1 MKLGNND
8 ERTSAIRLI
17 FSVIFCGLLA
27 SAGCRQGGQNH
38 AGGPAGEA
46 PTVTAELAYAPN
58 VPPPITRSRPAK
70 VVVNLEVI
78 EKTGELAS
86 GVTYPFW
93 TYNGHV
99 PGPFLRVRV
108 GDTLEFHLRNHEGN
122 KTHTIDMHSVT
133 GPGGG
138 APAMMANP
146 GQETVGSFKMLQ
158 PGLFV
163 YHCAAN
169 PVPAH
174 IASGLYG
181 LILVEPEGGLPKA
194 DREFYVMRSEFYT
207 EGALGQ
213 PGLQAYSSRKAA
225 AETPEYVV
233 FNGNAASLLGPGA
246 LKAKVGDT
254 VRIFLGNVGPNQA
267 ASFHVI
273 GEIFDRVYRE
283 GGLLSPDQNIQTT
296 LVPAGGASVV
306 DFRLEAPGSYTLV
319 DHSIFRTDRGAAGTL
334 EVEGADAPEIY
345 RKVK

>member
-1 MKLGNND
+1 MKMRNHHEGS
-8 ERTSAIRLI
+8 SAIRLVLPVI
-17 FSVIFCGLLA
+17 FSGLLV
-27 SAGCRQGGQNH
+27 SLGCQRGGQVP
-38 AGGPAGEA
+38 AGGAGGEA
-46 PTVTAELAYAPN
+46 ATVNEELAYAPN
-58 VPPPITRSRPAK
+58 VPSPITRSRPAK

-78 EKTGELAS
+78 EKTGELAN

-99 PGPFLRVRV
+99 PGPFLRVRA
-108 GDTLEFHLRNHEGN
+108 GDTLELHLRNHEGN
-122 KTHTIDMHSVT
+122 KTHTIDLHSVT

-138 APAMMANP
+138 AVAMMANP

-181 LILVEPEGGLPKA
+181 LILVEPEGGLPKV

-246 LKAKVGDT
+246 LKAKAGDT

-283 GGLLSPDQNIQTT
+283 GGFISPEHDIQTT

-306 DFRLEAPGSYTLV
+306 DFRLEVPGSYTLV
-319 DHSIFRTDRGAAGTL
+319 DHSIFRTDRGAAGSL
-334 EVEGADAPEIY
+334 EVEGREAPDIY
-345 RKVK
+345 RKGK